1 MAFVPQR
8 GTRVVLFDLGGV
20 LFELGGV
27 ADFGRMI
34 GESRPERI
42 WEAWNSNEWV
52 RAYER
57 GECDR
62 HRFARGLVDGFRLPL
77 GPEAFLER
85 FASWLVGPFTG
96 AEELVREVARAASVG
111 CVSNTND
118 VHWPLQ
124 AAAPLVDAFEHVFL
138 SHQLGLVKP
147 DPALFERV
155 VEASG
160 HPPEAILFLDDIDS
174 NVSAARAAGI
184 DAHLA
189 LGVGGAREV
198 LAMRGIVPPRQP
210 RGGR

>member
-1 MAFVPQR
+1 VILAPQR

-42 WEAWNSNEWV
+42 WETWNSNPWV
-52 RAYER
+52 RAFER

-62 HRFARGLVDGFRLPL
+62 SRFAEGLVDSLRLLLEPD
-77 GPEAFLER
+77 AFLAR
-85 FASWLVGPFTG
+85 FASWLVGPFAG
-96 AEELVREVARAASVG
+96 AEALVRLTARAVSVG

-124 AAAPLVDAFEHVFL
+124 AACSLVGAFEHVFL

-147 DPALFERV
+147 DRSLFERV

-160 HPPEAILFLDDIDS
+160 HAPEAILFLDDIDS
-174 NVSAARAAGI
+174 NVAAARAAGI

-189 LGVGGAREV
+189 VGVDGAREV
-198 LAMRGIVPPRQP
+198 LAMRGIVPP
-210 RGGR
+210 G

>member
-1 MAFVPQR
+1 MAFAPTR

-42 WEAWNSNEWV
+42 WEAWNSNPWV
-52 RAYER
+52 RAFER
-57 GECDR
+57 GKCDR
-62 HRFARGLVDGFRLPL
+62 QRFAQGLVDDLRLPL
-77 GPEAFLER
+77 APDAFLER
-85 FASWLVGPFTG
+85 FASWMIGPFAG
-96 AEELVREVARAASVG
+96 AEELVREAAREASVG
-111 CVSNTND
+111 CVSNTNG

-147 DPALFERV
+147 DSALFDRV
-155 VEASG
+155 VEATG
-160 HPPEAILFLDDIDS
+160 HPPETILFLDDIES
-174 NVSAARAAGI
+174 NVAAARAAGI
-184 DAHLA
+184 DAYLA
-189 LGVGGAREV
+189 LGVGGARDV
-198 LAMRGIVPPRQP
+198 LAMRGIVPPRLP